1 MEKERRTKL
10 KKKLLVLVLVVAMV
24 MVSFIGCSTTG
35 PGEAKPSADTP
46 SEAPAEVSEA
56 PSSEAPAA
64 PADEQIVVGLTLMDY
79 NFPFFQDMLAMAKL
93 TADKLGVKLID
104 LDGAGNV
111 ETQLTGV
118 EDMVNGMGID
128 ALFLNPVDTDAI
140 GPATLEA
147 NEAGI
152 PVVTVDVR
160 SAQGDVVA
168 HVASNNTDIG
178 REAGKYAVQL
188 LKEKYGSEKGTVL
201 MMGYPQ
207 ITSMRD
213 RMAGF
218 EEIIAQYPDIELIKR
233 DPIDLNVQEALNLM
247 DDLLQTYP
255 EGKLDVVYGANAT
268 NAVGINSATEAAGR
282 SDFAI
287 IGVDDDPELLNALQR
302 EGSPFAA
309 TVVQYPTEMGR
320 LGVEIAVAAAKG
332 ETIPEKEVATAI
344 KLITRDT
351 IKQFLDDSAATQEA
365 IKPYK

>member
-1 MEKERRTKL
+1 M
-10 KKKLLVLVLVVAMV
+10 KKKLVMILVLMLLLAVPLSA
-24 MVSFIGCSTTG
+24 CTPATTTTATTG
-35 PGEAKPSADTP
+35 TN
-46 SEAPAEVSEA
+46 
-56 PSSEAPAA
+56 AA
-64 PADEQIVVGLTLMDY
+64 TTAATTASKEIVIGLTLMDY

-93 TADKLGVKLID
+93 TADKLGVKLVD

-111 ETQLTGV
+111 QTQLVGV
-118 EDMVNGMGID
+118 EDMISGMKIN
-128 ALFLNPVDTDAI
+128 ALVLNPVDTDAI
-140 GPATLEA
+140 GPAVLEA
-147 NEAGI
+147 NKAGI

-160 SAQGDVVA
+160 SSKGEVVA
-168 HVASNNTDIG
+168 HVASNNIDIG
-178 REAGKYAVQL
+178 REAGKYAVEV
-188 LKEKYGSEKGTVL
+188 LKTKYGSEKGVVL

-213 RMAGF
+213 RMSGF
-218 EEIIAQYPDIELIKR
+218 EEIIAKYPEIKLIKK

-255 EGKLDVVYGANAT
+255 VGKLDVAFGANAT

-282 SDFAI
+282 TDFAI
-287 IGVDDDPELLNALQR
+287 VGVDDDPELINALQR

-320 LGVEIAVAAAKG
+320 IGVEVAVAAAKG
-332 ETIPEKEVATAI
+332 ETIPEKEIGTAI

-351 IKQFLDDSAATQEA
+351 VAQFLADGAATQEA

>member
-1 MEKERRTKL
+1 M
-10 KKKLLVLVLVVAMV
+10 KKRLVVLLLVMV
-24 MVSFIGCSTTG
+24 MLVSMIGCSTTG
-35 PGEAKPSADTP
+35 PADPAPVDEPKTPADDTP
-46 SEAPAEVSEA
+46 AVV
-56 PSSEAPAA
+56 
-64 PADEQIVVGLTLMDY
+64 DEDDEIVIGLTLMDY

-93 TADKLGVKLID
+93 TAEKLGVKLID
-104 LDGAGNV
+104 IDGAGDV
-111 ETQLTGV
+111 AKQLTGV
-118 EDMVNGMGID
+118 EDMISGMGIN

-147 NEAGI
+147 NKAGV

-168 HVASNNTDIG
+168 HVASNNMDIG
-178 REAGKYAVQL
+178 REAGKYAVEVL
-188 LKEKYGSEKGTVL
+188 VEKHGSEKGVVL

-218 EEIIAQYPDIELIKR
+218 EEIISQYPEIELIKR
-233 DPIDLNVQEALNLM
+233 DPIDLNVQQALSLM

-255 EGKLDVVYGANAT
+255 AGKLDVVFGANAT
-268 NAVGINSATEAAGR
+268 NAVGIVSATEAAGR
-282 SDFAI
+282 TDFAI

-320 LGVEIAVAAAKG
+320 LGVEIAVKAAKG
-332 ETIPEKEVATAI
+332 EPIGDVEVATAI
-344 KLITRDT
+344 KLVTRQT
-351 IKQFLDDSAATQEA
+351 IQQFLDDSAATQEA

>member
-1 MEKERRTKL
+1 LKRR
-10 KKKLLVLVLVVAMV
+10 LLVLMLAVAMV
-24 MVSFIGCSTTG
+24 MMAFIGCSTTG
-35 PGEAKPSADTP
+35 PGDSKPSEKPVESTA
-46 SEAPAEVSEA
+46 VSEA
-56 PSSEAPAA
+56 PVSDEPAEPA
-64 PADEQIVVGLTLMDY
+64 EPADDEIVIGLTLMDY

-93 TADKLGVKLID
+93 TADQLGVKLID

-111 ETQLTGV
+111 EKQLTGV
-118 EDMVNGMGID
+118 EDMISGMGID

-147 NEAGI
+147 NSAGI

-168 HVASNNTDIG
+168 HVASNNMDIG
-178 REAGKYAVQL
+178 REAGKYAVEV
-188 LKEKYGSEKGTVL
+188 LKEKYGSEKGKVL

-218 EEIIAQYPDIELIKR
+218 EEIISQYPDIELIKK
-233 DPIDLNVQEALNLM
+233 DPIDLNIQEALNLM

-255 EGKLDVVYGANAT
+255 EGQLDVVFGANAT

-332 ETIPEKEVATAI
+332 EAIPEKEVATAI
-344 KLITRDT
+344 KLITRET
-351 IKQFLDDSAATQEA
+351 IQQFLDDSAATQEA
-365 IKPYK
+365 IAPYK

>member
-1 MEKERRTKL
+1 M
-10 KKKLLVLVLVVAMV
+10 KKRLLVLLLVVAMM
-24 MVSFIGCSTTG
+24 MVAFVGCSTTG
-35 PGEAKPSADTP
+35 PGDAAASESP
-46 SEAPAEVSEA
+46 SESAAAPDESTAPEGDESAAPAED
-56 PSSEAPAA
+56 
-64 PADEQIVVGLTLMDY
+64 DEIVIGLTLMDY

-118 EDMVNGMGID
+118 EDMINGMDID

-147 NEAGI
+147 NAAGV

-160 SAQGDVVA
+160 SSQGEVVA
-168 HVASNNTDIG
+168 HVASNNMDIG
-178 REAGKYAVQL
+178 REAGKYAVEQ
-188 LKEKYGSEKGTVL
+188 LKEKYGSEKGVVL
-201 MMGYPQ
+201 MVGYPQ

-218 EEIIAQYPDIELIKR
+218 EEIITQYPDIELIKK

-255 EGKLDVVYGANAT
+255 EGKLDIVFGANAT
-268 NAVGINSATEAAGR
+268 NAVGVNSATEAAGR

-287 IGVDDDPELLNALQR
+287 IGVDDDPELISALQR

-320 LGVEIAVAAAKG
+320 IGVEIAVAAAKG
-332 ETIPEKEVATAI
+332 ETIEESEVGTAI

-351 IKQFLDDSAATQEA
+351 VEQFLADGAATQEA
-365 IKPYK
+365 IAPFK